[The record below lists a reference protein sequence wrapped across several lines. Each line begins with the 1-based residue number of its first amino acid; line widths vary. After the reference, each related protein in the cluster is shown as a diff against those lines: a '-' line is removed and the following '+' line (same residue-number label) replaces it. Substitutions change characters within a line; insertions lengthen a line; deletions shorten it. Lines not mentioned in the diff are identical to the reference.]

1 MVRRFDRSVQTDT
14 QAKPA
19 CPEVGA
25 ASGALVR
32 RVPTTLCSM
41 RGAIAAGHQL
51 TAEAGAE
58 ILAEGG
64 NAVDACL
71 AAAFASWV
79 TESPLTGPG
88 GGGFLLVHRA
98 RDRTDRLLDFFT
110 AIPGHGLTGRLE
122 PHMESIDIDFDGSS
136 SQVFLVGPGSCAV
149 PGAAAGLE
157 AAHRRYASLPWH
169 RLLEPAIGLA
179 RDGLELTPP
188 QAYLHAI
195 LDLILRHTPEG
206 RAVYGETGRITAGE
220 RLVMSDLSSTL
231 ERLAENGA
239 AELYGGEL
247 GSAVVQHLQERGG
260 LITQADL
267 AAYRVIWRR
276 PLRVR
281 YEDHAFVSNPPPSS
295 GGILIGYGLT
305 LLNRLP
311 ASDPGTAEAIA
322 ILVAVMAEQSR
333 AREGTFAGDLH
344 RGGLARKLY
353 AEETVLEALQRLER
367 AAPAPDE
374 RAGAPGTTHISV
386 VDERGN
392 AASLTAS
399 TGSGS
404 GVVVPGTGIHLNN
417 MLGEYDL
424 NPLGRRARPGSRL
437 TSMMAP
443 SLVLDDERPRLVVG
457 SAGSIR
463 LRGAILQ
470 IVVNVAQHGMPVED
484 AIAAPRIHLDEGRVH
499 CEGGSDQAEL
509 DRLEAL
515 GYELVRWRRRNLY
528 FGGASAVER
537 LADGNLAAAG
547 DPRRGGHGIVV
558 SA

>member
-1 MVRRFDRSVQTDT
+1 M
-14 QAKPA
+14 
-19 CPEVGA
+19 VGA
-25 ASGALVR
+25 ASGASAR
-32 RVPTTLCSM
+32 SVPTTLWSM
-41 RGAIAAGHQL
+41 RGAIAAGHRL

-110 AIPGHGLTGRLE
+110 AVPGQGSSDRVEL
-122 PHMESIDIDFDGSS
+122 HMESIDIDFDGSS

-157 AAHRRYASLPWH
+157 AAHRRYSSLPWR
-169 RLLEPAIGLA
+169 RLLEPAIVLA
-179 RDGLELTPP
+179 RDGVELTPA

-206 RAVYGETGRITAGE
+206 RAVYGETGRIAAGE
-220 RLVMSDLSSTL
+220 RLVMSDLSATL
-231 ERLAENGA
+231 ERLAEDGA
-239 AELYGGEL
+239 PVLYGGEL
-247 GSAVVQHLQERGG
+247 GSAVLEHLHERGG
-260 LITQADL
+260 LITNADL

-276 PLRVR
+276 PLRVP
-281 YEDHAFVSNPPPSS
+281 YEGDAFVSNPPPSS

-305 LLNRLP
+305 LLDRLP
-311 ASDPGTAEAIA
+311 ASAEAGTAEAIA
-322 ILVAVMAEQSR
+322 ALVEVMAEQSR

-353 AEETVLEALQRLER
+353 AEGTVRDALQRLGR
-367 AAPAPDE
+367 PAPAPGE
-374 RAGAPGTTHISV
+374 QAGAPGTTHISV

-424 NPLGRRARPGSRL
+424 NPLGRQVRPGSRL

-470 IVVNVAQHGMPVED
+470 IIVNVVQHGMPVED
-484 AIAAPRIHLDEGRVH
+484 AIAAPRIHFDEGRVH
-499 CEGGSDQAEL
+499 CEGGCDQAEL

-537 LADGNLAAAG
+537 LADGSLAAAG